1 MTTQPT
7 IAPLTP
13 ANVREAWAHEAHH
26 FTPWLADNIEGLSQ
40 AIGIPL
46 ELEGCEV
53 SVDSFSADI
62 LARNP
67 MDDTRVLIENQLEGS
82 DHTHLGQIMTYLA
95 GLDAKTVIWIATGFR
110 DAHLS
115 AINWLNEHTEE
126 SMAFFAI
133 ELKVVRI
140 GDSPYAPIFDVVAKP
155 NAWERRLHAATSDS
169 GDVSERT
176 LKRAEFWKTFAE
188 RHPLAVKQFGKVGR
202 KSNRWHRLHD
212 LDLIISIYT
221 SVEGAGI
228 FVRGSAGAD
237 AEEVAL
243 RLEPHEDVLMST
255 LDADGFGN
263 RNGNGH
269 FLHKWIAGDN
279 DDLADRERLI
289 DWLAKQAQLY
299 ESSLREALG

>member
-13 ANVREAWAHEAHH
+13 ANAREAWAHEAHH

-40 AIGIPL
+40 SIGIPL

-67 MDDTRVLIENQLEGS
+67 MDGTRVLIENQLEGS

-140 GDSPYAPIFDVVAKP
+140 GDSPYAPIFDVVARP
-155 NAWERRLHAATSDS
+155 NAWERRLHAATSGS
-169 GDVSERT
+169 GEVSERT
-176 LKRAEFWKTFAE
+176 QKRAEFWRTYVNRIPGE
-188 RHPLAVKQFGKVGR
+188 LDRYGKAGR
-202 KSNRWHRLHD
+202 ASNRWQLLD
-212 LDLIISIYT
+212 GLDLIVSMYT
-221 SVEGAGI
+221 SVEGVGI
-228 FVRGSAGAD
+228 FIRGLSGAD
-237 AEEVAL
+237 PEEVSL
-243 RLEPHEDVLMST
+243 RLEPHQETLMAA
-255 LDADGFGN
+255 LEAERFDEV
-263 RNGNGH
+263 NGNGH
-269 FLHKWIAGDN
+269 FLHQWLPGNCEDPP
-279 DDLADRERLI
+279 DRDRLI
-289 DWLAKQAQLY
+289 DWLAGKAKLY

>member
-13 ANVREAWAHEAHH
+13 ANVREAWAHEAHD
-26 FTPWLADNIEGLSQ
+26 FTPWLAENIEGLSQ

-67 MDDTRVLIENQLEGS
+67 KDDTRVLIENQLEGS
-82 DHTHLGQIMTYLA
+82 DHIHLGQIMTYLA

-140 GDSPYAPIFDVVAKP
+140 GDSPYAPIFDVVARP
-155 NAWERRLHAATSDS
+155 NAWERRLHAATS
-169 GDVSERT
+169 GNGEVSELTRKRT
-176 LKRAEFWKTFAE
+176 EFWQAYVDRVPNE
-188 RHPLAVKQFGKVGR
+188 LDRYGKAGR
-202 KSNRWHRLHD
+202 KSNRWHFLD
-212 LDLIISIYT
+212 GLDLIISIYT
-221 SVEGAGI
+221 SVEGVGI
-228 FVRGSAGAD
+228 FIRGASGANPED
-237 AEEVAL
+237 VSL
-243 RLEPHEDVLMST
+243 RLKPHQETLMAA
-255 LDADGFGN
+255 LEADEFGN
-263 RNGNGH
+263 VNGNGY
-269 FLHKWIAGDN
+269 FLGQWLPGNCEDPT
-279 DDLADRERLI
+279 DRDRLI
-289 DWLAKQAQLY
+289 DWLAGKTTLY
-299 ESSLREALG
+299 EASLREALE